1 MLLLQMIF
9 ILMKVMWL
17 ENIKD
22 QKTNVINNNLKEE
35 KNDEKILKN
44 KNKRKSKVINEQ
56 NNNDKNE

>member
-44 KNKRKSKVINEQ
+44 KNKRKSKAINEQ